1 MPDRVKFLA
10 SFRVRLTL
18 LLTLFLILTIAVV
31 ILLDKVVQGRIERV
45 VADQNLQVNDA
56 VSDGFGD
63 LAQAM
68 SVAMDNLNSETYL
81 YEKMERGELVL
92 PPTIAHIIITD
103 EGGNVKDT
111 TLPTLREGEIPVPDR
126 PEGSPKE
133 RIGDPVESE
142 VEIPNGPHQ
151 GALKTYNLPITTAK
165 GLYWVVIVQQQQGII
180 NRIDKASRLLTD
192 KSRELSNYRLAA
204 TAGLLLV
211 ALVIAVIVAWR
222 VTQPVK
228 ELARAARRVAAGD
241 LDFSVGVER
250 SDEVGQLESTFN
262 EMISELKSK
271 RELEEKLNQAEKAAV
286 IGRLTQGVAH
296 EIRNPLNV
304 LNLSIDLVSSKFAPA
319 DEPRRLQFSRILSTI
334 KDEILR
340 LNRMVSDL
348 LNFGRPAKLNLKP
361 IDLSH
366 LVRETMDLIRPQAD
380 EQGVRIAV
388 EGDGA
393 PFTIEGDAE
402 RLRSC
407 LSNITINAL
416 QAMPSGGRLTTR
428 LYRENGLT
436 SISITD
442 TGAGISDESLT
453 KIFEPYFSTKQAG
466 FGLGLAVT
474 RKIIEEHN
482 GKIEVESREGGGTT
496 FTMKLPAA
504 QPGGITVQ
512 ERYNV
517 T

>member
-1 MPDRVKFLA
+1 MSDRVKFLA
-10 SFRVRLTL
+10 SFRVRLML
-18 LLTLFLILTIAVV
+18 LLTSFLLLTIVV
-31 ILLDKVVQGRIERV
+31 VFLVDIRVKRRIEDV
-45 VADQNLQVNDA
+45 VADQNRQVNEA

-63 LAQAM
+63 LTQAI
-68 SVAMDNLNSETYL
+68 SIALDTLKSKRYL
-81 YEKMERGELVL
+81 YDKLERGQLQL
-92 PPTIAHIIITD
+92 PPTIAHIIVTD
-103 EGGNVKDT
+103 QRGAIRDT
-111 TLPTLREGEIPVPDR
+111 TLRTLAKGKIPVPDR
-126 PEGSPKE
+126 PEGATKE
-133 RIGDPVESE
+133 MVGDPVESE
-142 VEIPNGPHQ
+142 VEIPYGHHQ
-151 GALKTYNLPITTAK
+151 GAMKTYNLPITTAK
-165 GLYWVVIVQQQQGII
+165 GLFWIVIVQEQQGII

-204 TAGLLLV
+204 TAGLLLL
-211 ALVIAVIVAWR
+211 ALAIAVVIAWR

-319 DEPRRLQFSRILSTI
+319 DEPRRVQFARILSTI

-348 LNFGRPAKLNLKP
+348 LNYGRPAKLNLKM
-361 IDLSH
+361 IDPGA
-366 LVRETMDLIRPQAD
+366 LVKETMDLIRPQAD
-380 EQGVRIAV
+380 EQGVSIAV
-388 EGDGA
+388 ESEEP
-393 PFTIEGDAE
+393 PFTVEGDAE

-416 QAMPSGGRLTTR
+416 QAMPAGGQLTARLE
-428 LYRENGLT
+428 RETGLVL
-436 SISITD
+436 ISITD
-442 TGAGISDESLT
+442 TGGGISDEALA

-482 GKIEVESREGGGTT
+482 GSIDVLSKEGAGTT
-496 FTMKLPAA
+496 FTMKLPASQQESGAAVLPLGA
-504 QPGGITVQ
+504 Q
-512 ERYNV
+512 
-517 T
+517 